1 MATRPAPALPELT
14 GRAALRMLP
23 GMFRR
28 MLPMLVLDGVLP
40 LLLYLVLRPRFASTS
55 VVPLAVAVLFPL
67 LGNVLTL
74 VRHRRLDTAG
84 LVVLLSLGASL
95 GVLLLG
101 GDQRLLLLTRQLV
114 MPIMG
119 LACLVS
125 LLLPKPLAFYMVRQ
139 VLTGDEPHPGA
150 LFDTLW
156 QYTYVRSAS
165 RRMTLVW
172 GLAMV
177 SEFVLRVVLVFTLP
191 VVQVLALSSVLM
203 MAVGLGLGAWN
214 LAYGVRVLRRV
225 RRLAE
230 PLHGPIS
237 PPSPSPSP
245 HAPTAPAQG

>member
-203 MAVGLGLGAWN
+203 MAVGLGVGAWN
-214 LAYGVRVLRRV
+214 LAYGVRVLRRGG
-225 RRLAE
+225 RRA
-230 PLHGPIS
+230 PARARARS
-237 PPSPSPSP
+237 PPPPP
-245 HAPTAPAQG
+245 PAP